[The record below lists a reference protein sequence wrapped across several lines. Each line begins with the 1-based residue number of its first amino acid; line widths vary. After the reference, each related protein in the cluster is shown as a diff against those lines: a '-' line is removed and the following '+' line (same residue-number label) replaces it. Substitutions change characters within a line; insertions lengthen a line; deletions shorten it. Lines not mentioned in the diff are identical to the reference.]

1 MFILQCD
8 CGGKMYVIRGAT
20 GEVLAKE
27 QVGMNFE
34 SSPVA
39 VGNSVVIGSRGN
51 TIYKVT
57 IK

>member
-8 CGGKMYVIRGAT
+8 CGGKMYIIRAKT
-20 GEVLAKE
+20 GEVLIKK

-34 SSPVA
+34 SSPVV

-51 TIYKVT
+51 TIYKVVV
-57 IK
+57 K